1 MTKFS
6 ILFLSSPLGFCV
18 ALRYC
23 KLITRFKMLFPL
35 HSRGRRTVQTS
46 TGNVRCAEKATPPHR
61 CTARGQPVDS
71 MSLKEWIIK
80 AILTLLL
87 QHCKQHENSLLIS
100 YFITCF
106 SVLFFLFF
114 FLEIQLTERR
124 SSAAP
129 RTSIIHCGFFHSGF
143 LGVPVNIKDLGAADR
158 PDVLHR
164 SHLTDLSGIEPVPP
178 PLSDSPPLP
187 GSCELRRFSRVVLI
201 GDTAWEA
208 TRSENKYVC
217 CYLCFTKWRK
227 GFLSLTALAELFHKL
242 VCTLEAKYVA
252 CLSAPASMK

>member
-18 ALRYC
+18 ALQYC
-23 KLITRFKMLFPL
+23 KLISRFKMLFPF
-35 HSRGRRTVQTS
+35 HSRGQRTVQTS
-46 TGNVRCAEKATPPHR
+46 TGNVRCTEKSTPPHR

-87 QHCKQHENSLLIS
+87 QHCQQHENSLLIS

-106 SVLFFLFF
+106 SVLFFFSF

-129 RTSIIHCGFFHSGF
+129 RTSIIHFFTADSWEFLWILKTWEQPTDQMCYIALIWQTSLGLNRFLLHSPTRHF
-143 LGVPVNIKDLGAADR
+143 CQAAVNSESLVGSYWLVTQPERQLDLKINM
-158 PDVLHR
+158 
-164 SHLTDLSGIEPVPP
+164 S
-178 PLSDSPPLP
+178 
-187 GSCELRRFSRVVLI
+187 VVI
-201 GDTAWEA
+201 CVIQ
-208 TRSENKYVC
+208 SEEKAFWV
-217 CYLCFTKWRK
+217 
-227 GFLSLTALAELFHKL
+227 
-242 VCTLEAKYVA
+242 
-252 CLSAPASMK
+252 